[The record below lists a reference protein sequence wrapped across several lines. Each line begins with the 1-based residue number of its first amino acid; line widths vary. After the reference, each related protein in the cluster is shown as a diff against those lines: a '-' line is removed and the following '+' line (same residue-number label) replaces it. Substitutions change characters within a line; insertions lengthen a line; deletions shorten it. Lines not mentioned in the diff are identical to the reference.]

1 MSNLLIYIFLISIY
15 NVVLFFG
22 YKFGLNVILF
32 NVVLLGLLIFSLYK
46 NKKIKNKYGL
56 LFSIPIIITSLNYL
70 LYSNYFG
77 LFNIIMIPILF
88 CLLLI
93 FTIYPSYKFID
104 ILSKGV
110 YLLFMPFGY
119 IGNLYRVVSMNLEKY
134 FKLDK
139 KKRRTIISYLII
151 IPIIFIVLF
160 LLITADSEF
169 RNMFTGIYNIFKNV
183 SLFGIIGRVIL
194 FFIVFTYLGCFIN
207 YYLFGFKDDKDNDI
221 KFKVDSNTMKRLLI
235 ILNVIYIIFDII
247 QVRSL
252 LLHHVGDGIVYS
264 EYARSG
270 FFQLMVISLI
280 NISILLITK
289 HCKEE
294 KIHRHMSL
302 VMVLL
307 TFVIILSSIYR
318 MYMYDVA
325 YGYTFLRLMVYVT
338 LITELLLLIPTIIYI
353 YKDKFK
359 VLKYYLIIMV
369 SVYSLINLVSIDKV
383 IAFNNINRYYRSDK
397 LDYEYLENYRADNI
411 PILYDL
417 YKNTKD
423 KDLKNELED
432 YFITFRFH
440 SSLFSKDRL
449 FEYNMSREKAYK
461 IIDEFYHDYD
471 KKIKESN

>member
-1 MSNLLIYIFLISIY
+1 MSSLLIYIFLISIY

-22 YKFGLNVILF
+22 YKLGLNVILF

-46 NKKIKNKYGL
+46 NKKINNKYGL
-56 LFSIPIIITSLNYL
+56 LFSIPILITSLNYL
-70 LYSNYFG
+70 LYSNYFA
-77 LFNIIMIPILF
+77 LFNIIVIPILF

-93 FTIYPSYKFID
+93 FTIYPSYKFVD
-104 ILSKGV
+104 LLSKGV
-110 YLLFMPFGY
+110 YLLFMPFGF
-119 IGNLYRVVSMNLEKY
+119 IGNLYRVVGMSLEKY
-134 FKLDK
+134 LKIDK
-139 KKRRTIISYLII
+139 KKRKTILSYLII
-151 IPIIFIVLF
+151 IPIILIVLF

-169 RNMFTGIYNIFKNV
+169 KNIFTGLYNVFKNV
-183 SLFGIIGRVIL
+183 SIFGIIGRIIL

-207 YYLFGFKDDKDNDI
+207 YYLFGFKEEKDNSI

-270 FFQLMVISLI
+270 FFQLMIISII

-294 KIHRHMSL
+294 KIHKHMSL

-307 TFVIILSSIYR
+307 TFVIILSSLYR
-318 MYMYDVA
+318 MYMYDMA

-359 VLKYYLIIMV
+359 ILKYYLIIIV
-369 SVYSLINLVSIDKV
+369 SIYSIINLVSIDKV
-383 IAFNNINRYYRSDK
+383 IAYNNINRYYRSDK

-423 KDLKNELED
+423 NDLKNVLED
-432 YFITFRFH
+432 YFIRLRFN
-440 SSLFSKDRL
+440 SSLFGKDRL
-449 FEYNMSREKAYK
+449 FEYNISRDEANK
-461 IIDEFYHDYD
+461 IINEFYYDYD